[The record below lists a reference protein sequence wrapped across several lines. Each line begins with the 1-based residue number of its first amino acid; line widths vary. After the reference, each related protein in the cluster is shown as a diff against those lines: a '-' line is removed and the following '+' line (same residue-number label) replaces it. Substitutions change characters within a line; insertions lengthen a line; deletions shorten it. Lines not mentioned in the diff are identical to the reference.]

1 MRDPLEELR
10 HPPARD
16 LRVGTGDERRR
27 IDEVDEQNGCE
38 LSFHEPKSM
47 NDRAAVKSPENPG
60 FKPKKLGWCRPAASR
75 TLVVVRAHA
84 MRLKQLRFEQKH
96 RKTDEKRR
104 KLRDPNLTAAT
115 YGVNLPRLS
124 G

>member
-1 MRDPLEELR
+1 
-10 HPPARD
+10 
-16 LRVGTGDERRR
+16 
-27 IDEVDEQNGCE
+27 
-38 LSFHEPKSM
+38 M

-60 FKPKKLGWCRPAASR
+60 FKPKNSADADLQRRELWWSSSRARDAVETAAFRPEAP
-75 TLVVVRAHA
+75 
-84 MRLKQLRFEQKH
+84 E
-96 RKTDEKRR
+96 TDEKRR